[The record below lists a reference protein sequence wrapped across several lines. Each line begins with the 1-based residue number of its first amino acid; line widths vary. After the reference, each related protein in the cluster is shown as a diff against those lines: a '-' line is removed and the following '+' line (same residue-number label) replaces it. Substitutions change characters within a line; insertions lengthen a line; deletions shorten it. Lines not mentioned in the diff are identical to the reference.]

1 MFTGIIRHV
10 GRVRS
15 ISPSKGGRWL
25 HVDIGPVAEG
35 LGLGDSVA
43 VSGACLTASELAGS
57 VAAFDVVAETLE
69 HTTLGE
75 LTTGAAV
82 NLEPVMSLG
91 GRLDGHLVQGHVD
104 GIAEI
109 ADIRRGD
116 RWDVTFRA
124 EAGVVGELVAKGS
137 VTVDGV
143 SLTVAGVEIDTF
155 RVALI
160 PTTLTETTLAA
171 LAVGD
176 RVNIETDVIGKY
188 VRRYLQQLIA
198 SDGKPGGGLSLE
210 TLRDAGFC

>member
-10 GRVRS
+10 GQVRS
-15 ISPSKGGRWL
+15 ISPSTGGRRL
-25 HVDIGPVAEG
+25 RVDVGPVAEG
-35 LGLGDSVA
+35 LRLGDSVA
-43 VSGACLTASELAGS
+43 VGGACLTASELDGS
-57 VAAFDVVAETLE
+57 AATFDVVAETLE
-69 HTTLGE
+69 RTTLGE
-75 LTTGAAV
+75 LTTGSAV
-82 NLEPVMSLG
+82 NLEPAMALG

-104 GIAEI
+104 SIAEI

-124 EAGVVGELVAKGS
+124 AAAVVGELVAKGS

-143 SLTVAGVEIDTF
+143 SLTVAAVEEETF

-160 PTTLTETTLAA
+160 PTTLAETTLAT
-171 LAVGD
+171 LAAGD

-198 SDGKPGGGLSLE
+198 IDGKAAGGLTLE